1 MTVVYFFL
9 IYIRFHAKMFF
20 VRSKK
25 VMSKTFFIDSE
36 NVGDNWIA
44 LLSKAATDDTILVY
58 YTMKSPHMNYRN
70 IILLKESQKEVTF
83 IECNY
88 GNNALDFQLCTDLGY
103 RVHDIGDGEFVIVSN
118 DTGYDAVVR
127 FWKKRGVSVKRIK
140 GSACSAVDTYEEP
153 IDEEETVSPEAI
165 AAAPIAVKPAA
176 PAPIV
181 TVSEETAPSL
191 ETPSEESTKEASID
205 KAQEILY
212 CIGLD
217 NLVDLHDALKK
228 IFGEQSGKTFY
239 TEFKTKASYKTFI
252 SKHKKMSRDEK
263 QKLYTDIV
271 FNENN
276 KDMPKGFTEFLL
288 KSWNQKPNLN
298 SLRSALLSKYQ
309 KNLSREYYDLIK
321 AHIKILNNI
330 K

>member
-1 MTVVYFFL
+1 MG
-9 IYIRFHAKMFF
+9 
-20 VRSKK
+20 
-25 VMSKTFFIDSE
+25 KTFFIDSE

-44 LLSKAATDDTILVY
+44 LLSKAAEDDTILVY

-70 IILLKESQKEVTF
+70 IILLKESSKEVTF

-103 RVHDIGDGEFVIVSN
+103 RVHDIGDGEFIIVSN

-127 FWKKRGVSVKRIK
+127 FWRKRNVKVKRIK
-140 GSACSAVDTYEEP
+140 GNACSVVDTVEEP
-153 IDEEETVSPEAI
+153 LDEEETVSPEAK
-165 AAAPIAVKPAA
+165 AAAPEDTKPKPVPTETAV
-176 PAPIV
+176 I
-181 TVSEETAPSL
+181 ETAAPSL
-191 ETPSEESTKEASID
+191 EPVSEESTQEASLEE
-205 KAQEILY
+205 AQDILY

-239 TEFKTKASYKTFI
+239 TEFKTKSSYKSFI

-263 QKLYTDIV
+263 LKLYTDIV
-271 FNENN
+271 FKENSM
-276 KDMPKGFTEFLL
+276 DMPKGFTEFVI
-288 KSWNQKPNLN
+288 KSWKQKPNLN
-298 SLRSALLSKYQ
+298 SLRAALLNKYQ
-309 KNLSREYYDLIK
+309 KNLAKEYYDLIK

>member
-1 MTVVYFFL
+1 
-9 IYIRFHAKMFF
+9 MFS

-25 VMSKTFFIDSE
+25 NMSKTYFIDSE

-44 LLSKAATDDTILVY
+44 LLQKASADDTILVY

-70 IILLKESQKEVTF
+70 IILLKESDKEVTF

-103 RVHDIGDGEFVIVSN
+103 RVHDIGDGEFIIVSN

-127 FWKKRGVSVKRIK
+127 FWRKRGVSVKRIK
-140 GSACSAVDTYEEP
+140 GNACSTVEAYEEP
-153 IDEEETVSPEAI
+153 LDDEETVSPEAK
-165 AAAPIAVKPAA
+165 AAAPEGSVPKAVPTN
-176 PAPIV
+176 V
-181 TVSEETAPSL
+181 TVTEETAPSPAAPATEAPAK
-191 ETPSEESTKEASID
+191 ETPSENDTQDASLKE
-205 KAQEILY
+205 AQEILY
-212 CIGLD
+212 CIGL
-217 NLVDLHDALKK
+217 NKLIDLHDALKK

-239 TEFKTKASYKTFI
+239 TEFKTKSSYKTFI
-252 SKHKKMSRDEK
+252 SKHKKLSLDEK

-271 FNENN
+271 FSQS
-276 KDMPKGFTEFLL
+276 KIDMPEGFTEFLL
-288 KSWNQKPNLN
+288 KSWKQKPNLN
-298 SLRSALLSKYQ
+298 SLRSALMSKYS
-309 KNLSREYYDLIK
+309 KGPAREYYDLIK

>member
-1 MTVVYFFL
+1 
-9 IYIRFHAKMFF
+9 MFF

-25 VMSKTFFIDSE
+25 YMSKTYFIDSE

-44 LLSKAATDDTILVY
+44 LLSKAAADDTILVY

-70 IILLKESQKEVTF
+70 IILLKESEKDVTF

-103 RVHDIGDGEFVIVSN
+103 RVHDIGDGEFIIVSN

-127 FWKKRGVSVKRIK
+127 FWRKRNVKVKRIK
-140 GSACSAVDTYEEP
+140 GNACASVEAVEEP
-153 IDEEETVSPEAI
+153 LLDEETVSPEAF
-165 AAAPIAVKPAA
+165 AAAPEVAA
-176 PAPIV
+176 PVINTPATIPAETPAVV
-181 TVSEETAPSL
+181 TVTEEAPASEETPSL
-191 ETPSEESTKEASID
+191 DTPSKENTQPASLEE
-205 KAQEILY
+205 AQDILY

-239 TEFKTKASYKTFI
+239 TEFKSQSSYKSFI

-263 QKLYTDIV
+263 QKLYTGIV
-271 FNENN
+271 FKENN
-276 KDMPKGFTEFLL
+276 LDCPKGFTEFLL
-288 KSWNQKPNLN
+288 KSWKQKPNLN

-309 KNLSREYYDLIK
+309 KNQAREYYDLIK